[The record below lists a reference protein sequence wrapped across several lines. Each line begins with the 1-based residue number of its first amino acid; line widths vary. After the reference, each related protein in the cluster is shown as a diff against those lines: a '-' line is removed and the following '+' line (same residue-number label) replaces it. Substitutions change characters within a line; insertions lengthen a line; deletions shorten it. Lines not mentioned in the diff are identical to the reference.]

1 MIAAALALTVAIV
14 VPDQTALRA
23 DARDDAPRQAT
34 LTSGD
39 WLEVRGER
47 NGYVQVYD
55 HRRERSGYVRPA
67 TVRRYELDEA
77 TAPKLS
83 AIVEFLED
91 APGQE
96 SLGIG
101 YVALALRAAPPQA
114 VGADL
119 FDALGTMAER
129 LAARASARVARS
141 DGNGNANTA
150 AQIEAAESYGVHF
163 VRFEEDEGHTRVCYD
178 GEAFRRVLA
187 ARVASMSARV
197 HAALSAT
204 DPRCTDPTLGP
215 SAALA
220 LAKEQAT
227 ILDAIDP
234 SALGGDAPSTASAR
248 LRVRRAVVQA
258 SVAYFAARTDDGA
271 LAKQAAESAK
281 RELLLA
287 DRSTLS
293 AEDRPAYDEAALRVS
308 AVRWASETPTTAQG
322 SAFDVT
328 LAAGEPGQTCV
339 RVKRRADPPAAP
351 GFAHCTYAIVWP
363 ASIRVAPHDAAIT
376 MVTQPLAGWSE
387 LLVLRPTDSGFSAET
402 LTPMTTDPEL
412 GYVELAGFAPDGAHL
427 LVVREARATGPLGS
441 PNTATP
447 SFHRSFDL
455 VTTGALRVEKHA
467 SSLAAFPTFR
477 RWASAGW
484 QSATL
489 ALR

>member
-67 TVRRYELDEA
+67 VVRRYELDEA
-77 TAPKLS
+77 TAPKLA
-83 AIVEFLED
+83 AIVEFLQD
-91 APGQE
+91 AAGQE

-101 YVALALRAAPPQA
+101 YVALTLRAAPPQA

-129 LAARASARVARS
+129 LAARASARVAR
-141 DGNGNANTA
+141 NGDSANVA
-150 AQIEAAESYGVHF
+150 AQIEVAESYGVHF

-187 ARVASMSARV
+187 ARVASTPARV
-197 HAALSAT
+197 HAALAAT
-204 DPRCTDPTLGP
+204 DPRCSDLALGP

-227 ILDAIDP
+227 VLDAVDP
-234 SALGGDAPSTASAR
+234 SALGADAPSTASAR
-248 LRVRRAVVQA
+248 LRVRRAVVRA
-258 SVAYFAARTDDGA
+258 AIAYFAARTGDDA
-271 LAKQAAESAK
+271 LTKQAAESSRK
-281 RELLLA
+281 ELLLA
-287 DRSTLS
+287 DRSALS

-308 AVRWASETPTTAQG
+308 AVRWASETPAPAQG
-322 SAFDVT
+322 SAFDITV
-328 LAAGEPGQTCV
+328 AAGEPGQTCV
-339 RVKRRADPPAAP
+339 RVKRRTDPPAAP
-351 GFAHCTYAIVWP
+351 VFAHCTYALVWP
-363 ASIRVAPHDAAIT
+363 ASIRVAPHDAAIA

-427 LVVREARATGPLGS
+427 LVVREARTTGPLGS
-441 PNTATP
+441 PNTTPP

-467 SSLAAFPTFR
+467 SSLAGFPTFR

-484 QSATL
+484 QQGTL